1 MRLILSLAAVILG
14 LHGLSPAHA
23 DTRDAF
29 AARVTQAYA
38 AKNKTAALKTLF
50 YLKGVDPQTLDMYE
64 KRIIGRMLGKYDR
77 PSVAFEPLPKD
88 FNPVQVAGGYE
99 YRPNIPLKG
108 YLVLNAKTRVPYGQK
123 NGRYY
128 ITAMTRRA
136 VKPGGP
142 PDKTLQMMLIGTGHP
157 PVRYEGHCDV
167 MQSNGKARRMRFEDA
182 GRGNNTMIITAR
194 HIVRC
199 DVRNLSGRGS
209 LSLRLLEGQN
219 TIFAKRVEAPQT
231 AIAYRR

>member
-1 MRLILSLAAVILG
+1 MRVIISLAAVILG
-14 LHGLSPAHA
+14 LNGISPAHA
-23 DTRDAF
+23 EPRDAF
-29 AARVTQAYA
+29 AGRIKQAFA
-38 AKNKTAALKTLF
+38 SKDKAVALKALF
-50 YLKGVDPQTLDMYE
+50 YLKGVDPKTLDMYE

-88 FNPVQVAGGYE
+88 FNPVQVAAGYE
-99 YRPNIPLKG
+99 YRPNIPLEG

-128 ITAMTRRA
+128 ITAMTRKA

-142 PDKTLQMMLIGTGHP
+142 PDKMLQMMLIGMGHP

-182 GRGNNTMIITAR
+182 GRGNTTMIITAQ

-219 TIFAKRVEAPQT
+219 TIFVKRVEAPEA
-231 AIAYRR
+231 AIVYPR